1 MDYRLEVVRIPV
13 ADMDRA
19 KRFYQGLGWRMDFD
33 SRHDDGT
40 RKVQAT
46 PPGSACSAF
55 FSTGIAP
62 GQDLVVDD
70 IDAARAELSGR
81 GAEVSGVFHLDG
93 ARRIPGPAPN
103 RESLGSFVSFN
114 DWEGNN
120 WLVQE
125 VTTRLPGRTTSVL
138 AAYGSVGT
146 LWLTRCAVPPQR
158 TTGTRRTSAMM
169 TRTGPSGTRTT
180 SLMTPPGRT

>member
-19 KRFYQGLGWRMDFD
+19 KGFYQG
-33 SRHDDGT
+33 
-40 RKVQAT
+40 
-46 PPGSACSAF
+46 
-55 FSTGIAP
+55 
-62 GQDLVVDD
+62 LVVDD

-93 ARRIPGPAPN
+93 ARRVPGPAPGHK
-103 RESLGSFVSFN
+103 SFGSYVSFN

-125 VTTRLPGRTTSVL
+125 VTTPSRAGRPL
-138 AAYGSVGT
+138 
-146 LWLTRCAVPPQR
+146 C
-158 TTGTRRTSAMM
+158 
-169 TRTGPSGTRTT
+169 
-180 SLMTPPGRT
+180 